1 MTQRLIYAALSVL
14 ALSVPAAAQ
23 GYEPRGY
30 EPRGYEPRSYEPR
43 GYEPGAMPP
52 YEVFTML
59 RSAGLDPVGAPARRG
74 PNYVLRAF
82 DRSDREVRV
91 VVDARSGDILSVRP
105 IAMASREQPLPPR
118 GGMGAYERMPPGYVP
133 RDTYRGGSNAR
144 PSIDDDDDDAPPPRG
159 YSPRPQGMTPGPGT
173 LPRSSNAVPPRN
185 NGGNNGAMRPRDNDD
200 IDVDVDVD
208 IDTRSAPQ
216 RDPSVI
222 RADPERS
229 GMLPPPPERFPQRAA
244 PAAPSKPK
252 PVQPA
257 QRSEPVQRSAA
268 APPKQAPLPKPKP
281 SVAPSVSSETPPPA
295 IQSPPAKWE
304 DPPAPLAPAKSP
316 STDDTPH

>member
-1 MTQRLIYAALSVL
+1 MTQRLVYAALAVL
-14 ALSVPAAAQ
+14 TLSAPAAAQ
-23 GYEPRGY
+23 GYEPRTYAPGGY

-43 GYEPGAMPP
+43 SYEPRSYEPRGYERGAMPP

-59 RSAGLDPVGAPARRG
+59 RSAGLDPVGAPARQG

-105 IAMASREQPLPPR
+105 VAMASREALPPR
-118 GGMGAYERMPPGYVP
+118 GAVGAYERMPPGYMP
-133 RDTYRGGSNAR
+133 PDTYRDGPRGRTNAR
-144 PSIDDDDDDAPPPRG
+144 PSIDDDDDD
-159 YSPRPQGMTPGPGT
+159 
-173 LPRSSNAVPPRN
+173 
-185 NGGNNGAMRPRDNDD
+185 
-200 IDVDVDVD
+200 VDV
-208 IDTRSAPQ
+208 RSAPP

-222 RADPERS
+222 RADPDRS

-244 PAAPSKPK
+244 PAASPK
-252 PVQPA
+252 PAQRGEPA
-257 QRSEPVQRSAA
+257 QRSERAQPVQRSAA

-281 SVAPSVSSETPPPA
+281 SMAPSVGSETQPPA
-295 IQSPPAKWE
+295 IQQPPAKWE
-304 DPPAPLAPAKSP
+304 DPPAPAAAPAKSP

>member
-1 MTQRLIYAALSVL
+1 VTQRLIYATLAVL
-14 ALSVPAAAQ
+14 ALSVPAGAQ
-23 GYEPRGY
+23 GYYEPRGF
-30 EPRGYEPRSYEPR
+30 EPRVYEPR

-59 RSAGLDPVGAPARRG
+59 RSAGLDPVGPPARRG

-105 IAMASREQPLPPR
+105 VALAAREPLPPR
-118 GGMGAYERMPPGYVP
+118 GGVGVY
-133 RDTYRGGSNAR
+133 RDRPRGGYDAG
-144 PSIDDDDDDAPPPRG
+144 PSIDDDDDEVLPPRRG
-159 YSPRPQGMTPGPGT
+159 IIDRPPQGLSPQGMAPQGLAPTGPGA

-185 NGGNNGAMRPRDNDD
+185 NNSGMRPRGDDDGD

-208 IDTRSAPQ
+208 ISPRSAPP

-222 RADPERS
+222 RADPDRS

-244 PAAPSKPK
+244 APAAPAKPK
-252 PVQPA
+252 PA
-257 QRSEPVQRSAA
+257 QRTEPVQRSAA

-281 SVAPSVSSETPPPA
+281 SMAPSAST
-295 IQSPPAKWE
+295 QTPPAKWE
-304 DPPAPLAPAKSP
+304 DPPAPAAAPAKNP
-316 STDDTPH
+316 SADDTPH